1 MEYDIRWVLHALE
14 YIILGGLLNDWEI
27 SVLIV
32 VGNSRE
38 SCCLCFGKGG
48 VNCDSWICVED
59 CPNFLLPCVHVY
71 MIWMNKMLLFNFK
84 NKKQIGEED
93 LSMVLFKRDEIILLK
108 TQITK
113 K

>member
-1 MEYDIRWVLHALE
+1 ME
-14 YIILGGLLNDWEI
+14 YIILGGLLKDKEI

-71 MIWMNKMLLFNFK
+71 MIWMNKMPLFNFK
-84 NKKQIGEED
+84 KKKKKKKPNWGRGFEYGSLYE
-93 LSMVLFKRDEIILLK
+93 RWNN
-108 TQITK
+108 ITK
-113 K
+113 NTNN